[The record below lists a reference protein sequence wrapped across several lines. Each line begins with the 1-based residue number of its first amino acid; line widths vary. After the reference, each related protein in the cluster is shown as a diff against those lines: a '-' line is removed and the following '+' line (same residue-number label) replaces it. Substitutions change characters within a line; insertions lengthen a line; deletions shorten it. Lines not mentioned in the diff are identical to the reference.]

1 MDKELRELFNGNN
14 IIINGITIK
23 GNVIIINNKFVIKKR
38 DVSLEDTYK
47 YLKSRGFNY
56 FPEIVYKTLNYDVYE
71 YVNDID
77 ISLEEK
83 SFDFIKLVSLLHSK
97 TTFYKEIDDNTY
109 KELYENI
116 VNKINYLFQYY
127 SDIADVIDRDDYMSP
142 SKYYFV
148 RNISL
153 VFASLDYA
161 KYQIDKWYSILEE
174 KKRVRI
180 VHIHNNLSLDHYL
193 LSDRS
198 YLISW
203 NKSKKDLPIYD
214 LVKLYEEYYSCLDFC
229 DLLKNYERYY
239 PLLEEE
245 RILFF
250 VLISIPSK
258 LEFDVNEIDMCK
270 RVGYFYKYL
279 LSSNKLIGDY
289 LPKEKKVNV

>member
-1 MDKELRELFNGNN
+1 MDKELRELFDGNN

>member
-1 MDKELRELFNGNN
+1 MDKELRELFDGNN

-127 SDIADVIDRDDYMSP
+127 SDIVDVIDRDDYMSP

-174 KKRVRI
+174 KKRVRF
-180 VHIHNNLSLDHYL
+180 VHIHNNLKLDHYL
-193 LSDRS
+193 LSDSS

-214 LVKLYEEYYSCLDFC
+214 LVKLYEEYYSYLDFC

-270 RVGYFYKYL
+270 RVRYFYEYL

-289 LPKEKKVNV
+289 FPKEKKVNV

>member
-1 MDKELRELFNGNN
+1 MDKELRELFDGNN

-23 GNVIIINNKFVIKKR
+23 GNVIIINNKFVLKKR